1 MVAGLLVVGRGRCG
15 RGPDVGVATAT
26 SAANVRGDQRD
37 GRAAPRTGR
46 AVIVQPQVGCPCLSY
61 RPTMLGGMQLRYRYR
76 IEPTDQQRQALA
88 KAFGC
93 ARVVYNDGLR
103 LREDAYKAGL
113 PFISDGDLLRLVTTE
128 AKRSPERRWLAEVS
142 AVVLQQSVADLHR
155 AYRNYFRA
163 LVEVKAAGAPG
174 MANLRVRKPKFKSKH
189 HDQAVRFT
197 ANGNFRVL
205 PNGRLRLPKVGTVRI
220 RWSRPLPAKPSSVT
234 IILDRAGRYHASFV
248 VEVAEALLPAADGAV
263 GIDLGLSR
271 FAALST
277 GEKVANPR
285 WLRQRERALRRSQ
298 RNMSRKQ
305 KGSKNQEK
313 ARRRLARRH
322 AKVAD
327 ARRDFHHQL
336 STRLVRENQTVYV
349 ETLNLAALGRSA
361 LGKSLAD
368 AGWGQFTRMLE
379 YKAAMAGRTLVKVDR
394 WHPSSQ
400 LCSRCGARTGPI
412 GLSGLRVRT
421 WTCTGCGIE
430 HDRDINAAKNIL
442 AAGRAVT
449 ACGPGARPGASQ
461 AVGDEAGTIPEAAA

>member
-1 MVAGLLVVGRGRCG
+1 MLV
-15 RGPDVGVATAT
+15 
-26 SAANVRGDQRD
+26 
-37 GRAAPRTGR
+37 
-46 AVIVQPQVGCPCLSY
+46 
-61 RPTMLGGMQLRYRYR
+61 GMQLRYRYR
-76 IEPTDQQRQALA
+76 IEPTEQQRQALA

-197 ANGNFRVL
+197 ANSHFRVL

-234 IILDRAGRYHASFV
+234 ITLDRAGRYHASFV
-248 VEVAEALLPAADGAV
+248 VEVAEVPLPIAESAV
-263 GIDLGLSR
+263 GVDLGLSN

-298 RNMSRKQ
+298 RNMGRKE
-305 KGSKNQEK
+305 KGSRNHEK
-313 ARRRLARRH
+313 ARRKLARQH
-322 AKVAD
+322 VKVAD

-336 STRLVRENQTVYV
+336 STRLVRENQVVAV
-349 ETLNLAALGRSA
+349 ETLNIAALGRSNLA
-361 LGKSLAD
+361 KSLAD
-368 AGWGQFTRMLE
+368 AGWGQFTSMLR
-379 YKAAMAGRTLVKVDR
+379 YKTAMAQRTLVKVDR
-394 WHPSSQ
+394 WYPSSQ
-400 LCSRCGARTGPI
+400 LCSGCGARSGPKGWTG
-412 GLSGLRVRT
+412 LQLRA
-421 WTCTGCGIE
+421 WTCFLCAIV
-430 HDRDINAAKNIL
+430 HDRDVNAAKNIL

-449 ACGPGARPGASQ
+449 ACGPGVRPGVS
-461 AVGDEAGTIPEAAA
+461 

>member
-1 MVAGLLVVGRGRCG
+1 MLV
-15 RGPDVGVATAT
+15 
-26 SAANVRGDQRD
+26 
-37 GRAAPRTGR
+37 
-46 AVIVQPQVGCPCLSY
+46 
-61 RPTMLGGMQLRYRYR
+61 GMQLRYRYR
-76 IEPTDQQRQALA
+76 IEPTEQQRQALA

-128 AKRSPERRWLAEVS
+128 AKLSPERRWLADVS

-163 LVEVKAAGAPG
+163 LVEFKAARARGKAI
-174 MANLRVRKPKFKSKH
+174 LRVRRPKFKSKH

-197 ANGNFRVL
+197 ANSHFRVL
-205 PNGRLRLPKVGTVRI
+205 PNGRLRLPKVGDVRI
-220 RWSRPLPAKPSSVT
+220 RWSRSLPSEPSSVT
-234 IILDRAGRYHASFV
+234 ITLDRADRYHASFV
-248 VEVAEALLPAADGAV
+248 VDVAEALLPAVDRAV
-263 GIDLGLSR
+263 GIDLGLSS

-277 GEKVANPR
+277 GEKVTNPR
-285 WLRQRERALRRSQ
+285 WLRQRERALQRSQ

-336 STRLVRENQTVYV
+336 SSRLVRENQAVYV
-349 ETLNLAALGRSA
+349 ETLNLVALKRSKV
-361 LGKSLAD
+361 GKSLAD

-379 YKAAMAGRTLVKVDR
+379 YKTAMAGRTLIKVDR

-400 LCSRCGARTGPI
+400 LCSSCGARTGPR
-412 GLSGLRVRT
+412 GPSGLRVRT
-421 WTCTGCGIE
+421 WTCTDCGIG
-430 HDRDINAAKNIL
+430 HDRDVNAAKNIL

-461 AVGDEAGTIPEAAA
+461 AAGDEAGTTPEVAA